1 MEEALTERSNKHQIP
16 RKKKQNKTK
25 FELLKILDYIKH
37 PYFLSPFPPNSWF
50 NFRAN
55 RSKEDIVPWW
65 SETSV
70 INYLLI
76 INVLHY
82 RWSERTNMRL
92 DYRENSQIA
101 KEKEAQQYIIKQKS
115 RIRAFQFYPNIPKVL
130 YLRKKI
136 KQPVPFLSLIFIL
149 RVKDMSVGRRE
160 QDSKYN

>member
-1 MEEALTERSNKHQIP
+1 
-16 RKKKQNKTK
+16 
-25 FELLKILDYIKH
+25 
-37 PYFLSPFPPNSWF
+37 
-50 NFRAN
+50 
-55 RSKEDIVPWW
+55 
-65 SETSV
+65 
-70 INYLLI
+70 
-76 INVLHY
+76 
-82 RWSERTNMRL
+82 MRL